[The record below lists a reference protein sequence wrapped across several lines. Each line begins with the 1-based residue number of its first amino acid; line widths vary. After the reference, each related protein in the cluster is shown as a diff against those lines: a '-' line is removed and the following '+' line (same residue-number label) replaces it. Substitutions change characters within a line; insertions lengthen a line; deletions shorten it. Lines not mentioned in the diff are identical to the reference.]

1 MRKNVAKIVVILV
14 LAIILIG
21 LCFMF
26 VGCDKEETWEILY
39 FDDDWE
45 LLENYGFKPNSK
57 SHNWGIHNF
66 TYDGQIKGFNAK
78 AYKNGKEIYKFD
90 YKDPICYLDK
100 VLKISICKRPESFI
114 YVECNSINDMPKEKG
129 EYHMKLMFY
138 DAYKNNEFTNLE
150 RCTEEIEFYII

>member
-45 LLENYGFKPNSK
+45 LLENYGLKPYNSA
-57 SHNWGIHNF
+57 SHNW
-66 TYDGQIKGFNAK
+66 
-78 AYKNGKEIYKFD
+78 
-90 YKDPICYLDK
+90 
-100 VLKISICKRPESFI
+100 KIGRAH
-114 YVECNSINDMPKEKG
+114 V
-129 EYHMKLMFY
+129 
-138 DAYKNNEFTNLE
+138 
-150 RCTEEIEFYII
+150 

>member
-45 LLENYGFKPNSK
+45 LLENYGLKPYNSA
-57 SHNWGIHNF
+57 SHNWKVCNF
-66 TYDGQIKGFNAK
+66 TYDGKIKGFNAK

-100 VLKISICKRPESFI
+100 VLKISICKPGKLMYE
-114 YVECNSINDMPKEKG
+114 ECTSIDDMPKEKG
-129 EYHMKLMFY
+129 EYYMQLVFY
-138 DAYKNNEFTNLE
+138 DAYKDNQFTNLE
-150 RCTEEIEFYII
+150 RCFESLKFNII